1 MVSLVEVVEGVGN
14 RLQFQADAAECSDE
28 VEALDRKRNVP
39 KHEQVLSQPV
49 KVFEIEYRGTIIASL
64 TYHSQVFML

>member
-39 KHEQVLSQPV
+39 KHEQVLSQLD
-49 KVFEIEYRGTIIASL
+49 KVFEIEYKGDNNC
-64 TYHSQVFML
+64 

>member
-28 VEALDRKRNVP
+28 VNDEVEALDRKRNVP
-39 KHEQVLSQPV
+39 KHEQVLSQLD
-49 KVFEIEYRGTIIASL
+49 KVFEIEYKGDNNC
-64 TYHSQVFML
+64 

>member
-39 KHEQVLSQPV
+39 KHE
-49 KVFEIEYRGTIIASL
+49 
-64 TYHSQVFML
+64 